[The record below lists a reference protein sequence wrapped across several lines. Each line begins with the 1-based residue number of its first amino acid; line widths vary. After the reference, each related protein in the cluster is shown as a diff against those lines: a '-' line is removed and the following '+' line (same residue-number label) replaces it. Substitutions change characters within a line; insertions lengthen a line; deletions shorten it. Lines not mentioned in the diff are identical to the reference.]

1 MLVLNRSAIVVKPK
15 EPFLDWLH
23 AADPSSRDL
32 TLLDLV
38 REPTIYLIPECDTDD
53 DVADVLHELC
63 EEIFEERGGT
73 RIHQLGR
80 EIGVSMSFACAA
92 QKFISDSARRRKR
105 TLLARFRASMKTA
118 F

>member
-1 MLVLNRSAIVVKPK
+1 MLMLNRSAIVVKPK

-53 DVADVLHELC
+53 DLAEVLHELC
-63 EEIFEERGGT
+63 EEVSKSNWRGGT

-80 EIGVSMSFACAA
+80 EIGVSMSFATGLITNTIPCWLIFVI
-92 QKFISDSARRRKR
+92 KP
-105 TLLARFRASMKTA
+105 LALE
-118 F
+118 